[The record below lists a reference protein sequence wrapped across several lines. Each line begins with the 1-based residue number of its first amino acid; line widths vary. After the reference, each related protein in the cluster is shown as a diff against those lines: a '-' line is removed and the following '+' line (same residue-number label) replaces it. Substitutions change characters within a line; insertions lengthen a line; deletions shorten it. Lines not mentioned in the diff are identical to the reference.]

1 MKKEKKKTRRC
12 LYKCRHILLIRVI
25 SFKSR
30 HPETTSPKTNEKKG
44 RRRKFI
50 VDNYG
55 QFQSRRKKREKEK
68 KNPLP
73 IFSTDIIRRSR
84 FVGLNK
90 IHKKS
95 RGSPETTGFHRH
107 KNPKAW
113 CIQIGD
119 ISRSMSALVV
129 RGSDRFINI
138 RRNRQETIGRG
149 EQIPRRVS
157 RDGLS
162 ATTP

>member
-1 MKKEKKKTRRC
+1 MSINSTIRPMKKEKKKTRRC
-12 LYKCRHILLIRVI
+12 LYKYRHILLIRVI

-95 RGSPETTGFHRH
+95 DRVGDRLKPQVSTGIKIRKRGAYKS
-107 KNPKAW
+107 A
-113 CIQIGD
+113 
-119 ISRSMSALVV
+119 ISR
-129 RGSDRFINI
+129 DR
-138 RRNRQETIGRG
+138 
-149 EQIPRRVS
+149 
-157 RDGLS
+157 
-162 ATTP
+162 